1 MLFILWLFSFK
12 IIFCSN
18 YKNNVINKKVNNSNV
33 LLTNKL
39 LEGKFKNKE
48 IKKRKLQNYE
58 NIKITIDYTCLESQ
72 LILNEELFSVLKKS
86 LDEVKEIVEKLIKVK
101 KMNINFS
108 ELDVPLDQHLYS
120 PKKICANVSLLDE
133 NNDSDLII
141 FVRARERGEVQ
152 LFTSIINKYEVQDI
166 KRPVVGTIIVN
177 DEFNLYPNEEK
188 SKQQFFSI
196 IFLHEFTHILGF
208 RKEIFQEKNV
218 MSSDYIKSRINSGQT
233 INKFFINSPKV
244 MELAKSYYNCDDIYG
259 IELDMND
266 NNDFCN
272 INTHWEARLLL
283 GDYMTSKI
291 YYPEQYISEF
301 TLALLEDLGWYK
313 INYYTGGLMRFGK
326 NQGCDFI
333 KKDCVEIVNSNA
345 ISSFYNDF
353 CNYDSFSTCSSG
365 RQSRGYCYYRYYKND
380 IRTEFL
386 RPNWDFGYGLENA
399 ENCPVSLETKK
410 DSNNYYIG
418 HCYFGNSNFGNEL
431 ETNYNS
437 YSIIFGEKYGENSS
451 CILSSILKK
460 NENAGPYKNLVRPS
474 CYSMECNN
482 KTLTIILYSNNNN
495 LEYVVCPRKGGLIKV
510 GIGTYTNYTGYL
522 FCPDY
527 NLICTGTTLCN
538 NIFDCVRKESL
549 KKEPQYNYDYK
560 INYIT
565 SDIREAIKHDNFS
578 ENEVIEGFE
587 VDENG
592 RCPVNCSQCISHK
605 RCTLCRKFNQNYPY
619 AYYIGEK
626 DDKISHINCSSIKPL
641 GEYYNITKYDNHIHY
656 FRCIDNCNVCTNASI
671 CEQCL
676 PTHKIDNK
684 TSLCIDR
691 VSNCLK
697 YNESFFLEHDPEN
710 GGGKGYIECIHC
722 DNKNKYFCMNMNK
735 NICEYVE
742 DYSDEAYY
750 KMEDNQ
756 QYSCIQK
763 CDIKFKHCKEC
774 VKNRCKICESKYF
787 VNSSGLC
794 EERIPNCIKYNES
807 SIFND
812 HLTNGGGE
820 GYRECEK
827 CNISSNYYCLNNNK
841 TICKEIKPEEKNQ
854 YYKMDDNDDYSCMG
868 ECNLKFPYC
877 LECNKTNCNKC
888 IVDISSKNGSC
899 FPPISGCSVYDKHEE
914 NNIEYLDCKECDQN
928 NSYYCLNDNRKNC
941 ELIDNISHYYKIND
955 DDFSCLKSCEE
966 TFSECKSCNR
976 SYCFECNDGYVL
988 SNQNKTKCLVA
999 IKPPDDDE
1007 CKIIFHNISLNI
1019 KELEFEYFIDFYF
1032 NNTLPYTK
1040 HIDHFINE
1048 NYTVTMFIHS
1058 ECTEDLLN
1066 QGYYKI
1072 DSNELYKEMY
1082 DKAGIES
1089 NELLFSIFVSYNY
1102 QNHYRFYNIYT
1113 QYINETVIC
1122 PECLNIPYII
1132 TNKYTT
1138 IIDNVLG
1145 PLISNY
1151 LNNEKVDIFSKD
1163 SDIFTDSCKNV
1174 TLEGVDIP
1182 FNERMYYLFLNDY
1195 STQIACTG
1203 KDCEIEEINTEES
1216 ISVCKCKIGN
1226 KFQDILEPIIEFQNY
1241 EDENMN
1247 KSSSISDSLKIIKC
1261 AKNGFNKK
1269 NILTNAGFYIA
1280 IVAIVL
1286 VIGCFI
1292 SYCICSKVINLKKL
1306 SNPPIKVKN
1315 RILISSDWNTKENN
1329 ADNNNKENFD
1339 NDLIQSR
1346 DEDDGNVL
1354 EEDLTFTNDFDKSSF
1369 SIDTEIGFGKKKDDT
1384 NKGNKDGIKGSLKRR
1399 NRKILVLLANK
1410 RVIKNS
1416 AKNINTDSEI
1426 EHEFIHTDKAKRK
1439 EKKTFCQI
1447 YWFILSIKQHI
1458 INFFSGI
1465 KCCKITESYVP
1476 LPMRAIKSTFIVV
1489 LSFLLNILFLT
1500 QNYFS
1505 KKFKYFNQEYKLIV
1519 TKHYEYEI
1527 KPDEIS
1533 DGNIPASES
1542 WKYAFSHTIINS
1554 IIVFIILLL
1563 IQFIIGLIF
1572 FSVRNSVLD
1581 VIRKNNLNEIKDL
1594 ILKTKI
1600 KYIVF
1605 FILALVLLVIFLFTF
1620 IGFGGAYGGASIDYL
1635 VPGLISIAIL
1645 EVFPFIW
1652 SLILAILR
1660 YIGIKKDNKCC
1671 FDFSQFF
1678 LF

>member
-1 MLFILWLFSFK
+1 MDK
-12 IIFCSN
+12 
-18 YKNNVINKKVNNSNV
+18 
-33 LLTNKL
+33 
-39 LEGKFKNKE
+39 
-48 IKKRKLQNYE
+48 
-58 NIKITIDYTCLESQ
+58 
-72 LILNEELFSVLKKS
+72 
-86 LDEVKEIVEKLIKVK
+86 
-101 KMNINFS
+101 
-108 ELDVPLDQHLYS
+108 
-120 PKKICANVSLLDE
+120 
-133 NNDSDLII
+133 
-141 FVRARERGEVQ
+141 
-152 LFTSIINKYEVQDI
+152 
-166 KRPVVGTIIVN
+166 
-177 DEFNLYPNEEK
+177 
-188 SKQQFFSI
+188 
-196 IFLHEFTHILGF
+196 
-208 RKEIFQEKNV
+208 
-218 MSSDYIKSRINSGQT
+218 
-233 INKFFINSPKV
+233 
-244 MELAKSYYNCDDIYG
+244 
-259 IELDMND
+259 
-266 NNDFCN
+266 
-272 INTHWEARLLL
+272 
-283 GDYMTSKI
+283 
-291 YYPEQYISEF
+291 
-301 TLALLEDLGWYK
+301 
-313 INYYTGGLMRFGK
+313 
-326 NQGCDFI
+326 
-333 KKDCVEIVNSNA
+333 
-345 ISSFYNDF
+345 
-353 CNYDSFSTCSSG
+353 
-365 RQSRGYCYYRYYKND
+365 
-380 IRTEFL
+380 
-386 RPNWDFGYGLENA
+386 
-399 ENCPVSLETKK
+399 ENCQK
-410 DSNNYYIG
+410 
-418 HCYFGNSNFGNEL
+418 
-431 ETNYNS
+431 
-437 YSIIFGEKYGENSS
+437 
-451 CILSSILKK
+451 
-460 NENAGPYKNLVRPS
+460 
-474 CYSMECNN
+474 
-482 KTLTIILYSNNNN
+482 
-495 LEYVVCPRKGGLIKV
+495 
-510 GIGTYTNYTGYL
+510 
-522 FCPDY
+522 
-527 NLICTGTTLCN
+527 
-538 NIFDCVRKESL
+538 
-549 KKEPQYNYDYK
+549 
-560 INYIT
+560 
-565 SDIREAIKHDNFS
+565 
-578 ENEVIEGFE
+578 
-587 VDENG
+587 
-592 RCPVNCSQCISHK
+592 
-605 RCTLCRKFNQNYPY
+605 
-619 AYYIGEK
+619 
-626 DDKISHINCSSIKPL
+626 
-641 GEYYNITKYDNHIHY
+641 
-656 FRCIDNCNVCTNASI
+656 
-671 CEQCL
+671 
-676 PTHKIDNK
+676 
-684 TSLCIDR
+684 
-691 VSNCLK
+691 
-697 YNESFFLEHDPEN
+697 
-710 GGGKGYIECIHC
+710 
-722 DNKNKYFCMNMNK
+722 
-735 NICEYVE
+735 VE
-742 DYSDEAYY
+742 DYNQNTYY
-750 KMEDNQ
+750 NMEDRD
-756 QYSCIQK
+756 YSCIQR
-763 CDIKFKHCKEC
+763 CNITFGHCEEC
-774 VKNRCKICESKYF
+774 VKSGCTICEPEYF

-812 HLTNGGGE
+812 YLTNGGGE

-854 YYKMDDNDDYSCMG
+854 YYKMDDNNVYSCMG

-1072 DSNELYKEMY
+1072 DSNELSKEMY

-1122 PECLNIPYII
+1122 PECLNIPYTI

-1182 FNERMYYLFLNDY
+1182 FYERMYYLFLNDY

-1269 NILTNAGFYIA
+1269 NILTNAGFYIT

-1315 RILISSDWNTKENN
+1315 RILISSDWNTNENN

-1527 KPDEIS
+1527 KLDEIS

-1554 IIVFIILLL
+1554 IVVFIILLL
-1563 IQFIIGLIF
+1563 INSSIL
-1572 FSVRNSVLD
+1572 FSK
-1581 VIRKNNLNEIKDL
+1581 RK
-1594 ILKTKI
+1594 
-1600 KYIVF
+1600 
-1605 FILALVLLVIFLFTF
+1605 
-1620 IGFGGAYGGASIDYL
+1620 
-1635 VPGLISIAIL
+1635 ISIL
-1645 EVFPFIW
+1645 E
-1652 SLILAILR
+1652 SHL
-1660 YIGIKKDNKCC
+1660 
-1671 FDFSQFF
+1671 
-1678 LF
+1678 

>member
-1 MLFILWLFSFK
+1 
-12 IIFCSN
+12 
-18 YKNNVINKKVNNSNV
+18 
-33 LLTNKL
+33 
-39 LEGKFKNKE
+39 
-48 IKKRKLQNYE
+48 
-58 NIKITIDYTCLESQ
+58 
-72 LILNEELFSVLKKS
+72 
-86 LDEVKEIVEKLIKVK
+86 
-101 KMNINFS
+101 
-108 ELDVPLDQHLYS
+108 
-120 PKKICANVSLLDE
+120 
-133 NNDSDLII
+133 
-141 FVRARERGEVQ
+141 
-152 LFTSIINKYEVQDI
+152 
-166 KRPVVGTIIVN
+166 
-177 DEFNLYPNEEK
+177 
-188 SKQQFFSI
+188 
-196 IFLHEFTHILGF
+196 
-208 RKEIFQEKNV
+208 
-218 MSSDYIKSRINSGQT
+218 
-233 INKFFINSPKV
+233 
-244 MELAKSYYNCDDIYG
+244 
-259 IELDMND
+259 
-266 NNDFCN
+266 
-272 INTHWEARLLL
+272 
-283 GDYMTSKI
+283 
-291 YYPEQYISEF
+291 
-301 TLALLEDLGWYK
+301 
-313 INYYTGGLMRFGK
+313 
-326 NQGCDFI
+326 
-333 KKDCVEIVNSNA
+333 
-345 ISSFYNDF
+345 
-353 CNYDSFSTCSSG
+353 
-365 RQSRGYCYYRYYKND
+365 
-380 IRTEFL
+380 
-386 RPNWDFGYGLENA
+386 
-399 ENCPVSLETKK
+399 
-410 DSNNYYIG
+410 
-418 HCYFGNSNFGNEL
+418 
-431 ETNYNS
+431 
-437 YSIIFGEKYGENSS
+437 
-451 CILSSILKK
+451 
-460 NENAGPYKNLVRPS
+460 
-474 CYSMECNN
+474 
-482 KTLTIILYSNNNN
+482 
-495 LEYVVCPRKGGLIKV
+495 
-510 GIGTYTNYTGYL
+510 
-522 FCPDY
+522 
-527 NLICTGTTLCN
+527 
-538 NIFDCVRKESL
+538 
-549 KKEPQYNYDYK
+549 
-560 INYIT
+560 
-565 SDIREAIKHDNFS
+565 
-578 ENEVIEGFE
+578 
-587 VDENG
+587 
-592 RCPVNCSQCISHK
+592 
-605 RCTLCRKFNQNYPY
+605 
-619 AYYIGEK
+619 
-626 DDKISHINCSSIKPL
+626 
-641 GEYYNITKYDNHIHY
+641 
-656 FRCIDNCNVCTNASI
+656 
-671 CEQCL
+671 
-676 PTHKIDNK
+676 
-684 TSLCIDR
+684 
-691 VSNCLK
+691 
-697 YNESFFLEHDPEN
+697 
-710 GGGKGYIECIHC
+710 
-722 DNKNKYFCMNMNK
+722 
-735 NICEYVE
+735 
-742 DYSDEAYY
+742 
-750 KMEDNQ
+750 
-756 QYSCIQK
+756 
-763 CDIKFKHCKEC
+763 
-774 VKNRCKICESKYF
+774 
-787 VNSSGLC
+787 
-794 EERIPNCIKYNES
+794 
-807 SIFND
+807 
-812 HLTNGGGE
+812 
-820 GYRECEK
+820 
-827 CNISSNYYCLNNNK
+827 
-841 TICKEIKPEEKNQ
+841 
-854 YYKMDDNDDYSCMG
+854 
-868 ECNLKFPYC
+868 
-877 LECNKTNCNKC
+877 
-888 IVDISSKNGSC
+888 
-899 FPPISGCSVYDKHEE
+899 VYDKHEE

-999 IKPPDDDE
+999 IKPPDDDD

-1019 KELEFEYFIDFYF
+1019 KELDFEYFIDFYF

-1122 PECLNIPYII
+1122 PECLNIPYTI

-1292 SYCICSKVINLKKL
+1292 TYCICSKVINLKKL

-1426 EHEFIHTDKAKRK
+1426 EHEFIPTDKTKRK

-1554 IIVFIILLL
+1554 IVVFIILLL

-1581 VIRKNNLNEIKDL
+1581 VIRKNDLNEIKDL